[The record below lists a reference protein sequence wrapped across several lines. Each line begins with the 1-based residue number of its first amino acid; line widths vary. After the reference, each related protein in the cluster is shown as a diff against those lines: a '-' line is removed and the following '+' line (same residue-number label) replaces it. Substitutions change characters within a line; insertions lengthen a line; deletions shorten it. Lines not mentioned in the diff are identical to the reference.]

1 MNSAQASPS
10 IGLLPM
16 GRDWRSCVDDGSK
29 GRAPGVMRAL
39 RFWLMVSSTAV
50 RDTRRKS
57 RVLAHERESW
67 NDVIDV

>member
-1 MNSAQASPS
+1 
-10 IGLLPM
+10 
-16 GRDWRSCVDDGSK
+16 
-29 GRAPGVMRAL
+29 
-39 RFWLMVSSTAV
+39 MVSSTAV